1 VTITHSHRRAGLAA
15 LLATGV
21 LLLGACGGDDDD
33 ANDDATEEADGEST
47 GQEAEDTSTPT
58 PSVDPDA
65 PAADSDFCQGA
76 MAAITA
82 SVNPN
87 GGEEGDAS
95 LEAAENL
102 EAPEEIAEA
111 WTNVLST
118 SREMADLD
126 YTDPEASAQAQ
137 AAYEEI
143 ADDQAQIITYL
154 QEDCGIDLGAGPTDG
169 TVPTPP
175 TTGA

>member
-1 VTITHSHRRAGLAA
+1 MTITHSHRRAGFAA

-33 ANDDATEEADGEST
+33 ASDDTSEEATDDAGA
-47 GQEAEDTSTPT
+47 AEDTGDTTTPT

-82 SVNPN
+82 SVNPT
-87 GGEEGDAS
+87 GDQDDAS
-95 LEAAENL
+95 LETAQSL

-111 WTNVLST
+111 WSNVLAT
-118 SREMADLD
+118 SQEMADLD

-137 AAYEEI
+137 AAYEAI
-143 ADDQAQIITYL
+143 ADDQAQVITYL
-154 QEDCGIDLGAGPTDG
+154 QEDCGIDLGAGTTDG
-169 TVPTPP
+169 SVPTPP

>member
-1 VTITHSHRRAGLAA
+1 MTITHSHRRAGLAA

-33 ANDDATEEADGEST
+33 AGDDDATEEEAGGESSANET
-47 GQEAEDTSTPT
+47 GDTSIPP

-76 MAAITA
+76 MSAITA

-95 LEAAENL
+95 LEAAEQL
-102 EAPEEIAEA
+102 DAPEEIAEA

-137 AAYEEI
+137 AAYEGI

-169 TVPTPP
+169 SAPP

>member
-1 VTITHSHRRAGLAA
+1 MTITHSHRRAGLAA

-33 ANDDATEEADGEST
+33 AGDDATEEEAGGESSANET
-47 GQEAEDTSTPT
+47 GDTSIPA
-58 PSVDPDA
+58 PAVDPDA

-102 EAPEEIAEA
+102 EAPDEIAEA

-154 QEDCGIDLGAGPTDG
+154 QEDCGIDLGTGPTDG
-169 TVPTPP
+169 SAPP

>member
-1 VTITHSHRRAGLAA
+1 MTITHSHRRAGLAA

-33 ANDDATEEADGEST
+33 AGDDSTEEEAGESSANET
-47 GQEAEDTSTPT
+47 GDTSIPA

-102 EAPEEIAEA
+102 DAPEEIAEA

-118 SREMADLD
+118 SQEMADLD

-169 TVPTPP
+169 TAPAPP

>member
-1 VTITHSHRRAGLAA
+1 MTITHSHRRAGLAA

-33 ANDDATEEADGEST
+33 ASDDASEETDDAGTAEESADST
-47 GQEAEDTSTPT
+47 SPAPN
-58 PSVDPDA
+58 VDPNA

-76 MAAITA
+76 MSAITA

-87 GGEEGDAS
+87 GDQDDAS
-95 LEAAENL
+95 LESAQAL
-102 EAPEEIAEA
+102 DAPEEIAEA
-111 WTNVLST
+111 WNNVLAT
-118 SREMADLD
+118 SEEMSGLD

-143 ADDQAQIITYL
+143 ADDQAQVITYL

-169 TVPTPP
+169 SVPTPP

>member
-33 ANDDATEEADGEST
+33 AADDSEETTDDAGA
-47 GQEAEDTSTPT
+47 AEDTGDSTSPT

-87 GGEEGDAS
+87 GDQDDAS
-95 LEAAENL
+95 LETAQNL
-102 EAPEEIAEA
+102 DAPEEIADA
-111 WTNVLST
+111 WNNVLST
-118 SREMADLD
+118 SQEMADLD

-143 ADDQAQIITYL
+143 ADDQAQVITYL
-154 QEDCGIDLGAGPTDG
+154 QQDCGIDLGAGPTDG
-169 TVPTPP
+169 SVPSPP

>member
-1 VTITHSHRRAGLAA
+1 MTITHSHRRAGLAA

-33 ANDDATEEADGEST
+33 ASDDSTEEAGGDASANET
-47 GQEAEDTSTPT
+47 GDTSTPA

-65 PAADSDFCQGA
+65 PAADSEFCQGA
-76 MAAITA
+76 VAAITA
-82 SVNPN
+82 STNPN
-87 GGEEGDAS
+87 ASEDDAS
-95 LEAAENL
+95 LEAAQQL
-102 EAPEEIAEA
+102 EAPDEIAEA

-118 SREMADLD
+118 SQEMADLD

-169 TVPTPP
+169 SAPP